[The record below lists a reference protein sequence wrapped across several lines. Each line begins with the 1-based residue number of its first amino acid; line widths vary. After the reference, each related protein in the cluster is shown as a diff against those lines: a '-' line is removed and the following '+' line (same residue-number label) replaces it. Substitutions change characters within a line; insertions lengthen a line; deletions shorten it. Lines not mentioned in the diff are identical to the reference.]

1 MKLRP
6 ATIDDIALIRI
17 WDQQPHVLE
26 SAGDFFEFDWEG
38 EIPRAVDWRE
48 LLIAEVEG
56 GRAIGMIQIIDPAR
70 EESHYWGEV
79 GADLRAIDIW
89 IGDAADIGRGYGS
102 EMMRRAIERCFA
114 PPQVSAVLIDPLVTN
129 TRAHRFYE
137 RFGFRR
143 IERRVFGADDCYVF
157 RLDRRDWAA
166 HGKG

>member
-1 MKLRP
+1 MKLRL

-17 WDQQPHVLE
+17 WDKQPHVLE

-38 EIPRAVDWRE
+38 EIPRDVDWRE

-56 GRAIGMIQIIDPAR
+56 RVIGMIQIIDPER

-79 GADLRAIDIW
+79 PPDLRAIDIW
-89 IGDAADIGRGYGS
+89 IGDPADIGRGYGS

-114 PPQVSAVLIDPLVTN
+114 PPKVSAILVDPLVAN

-143 IERRVFGADDCYVF
+143 MERRVFGADDCYVF